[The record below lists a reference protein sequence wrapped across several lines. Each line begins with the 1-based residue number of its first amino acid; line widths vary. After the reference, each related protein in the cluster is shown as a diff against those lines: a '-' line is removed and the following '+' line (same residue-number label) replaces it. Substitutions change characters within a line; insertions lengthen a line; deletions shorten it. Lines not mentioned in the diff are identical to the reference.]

1 MVSEWVDVASG
12 RGEGVSLECLI
23 SCVSLHDYISFR
35 LTPCVSLFLSASLC
49 ALAAMSVLLLWWLPA
64 LQCSAHDGPL
74 LCRYSCTG
82 PTAIPVQ
89 GPLLFLCR
97 AHRYSCTGPT
107 AIPVQGDCCAAIP
120 VQGDCCAAI
129 LVQGPLLFL
138 YRAHCCAPILDRAHC
153 CAAILVQGPLLCR
166 YSCTGPTAIPV
177 QGPLLCRYSCTGPT
191 AILVQGPLLCRYSCT
206 GPKISTDRNSGSRG

>member
-107 AIPVQGDCCAAIP
+107 AIPVQGPPLFLCRATAVPLFLYRATAVPLFLYRAHCYSCTGPTAVPQSFTGPTAVPLFLYRALCCAAIP
-120 VQGDCCAAI
+120 
-129 LVQGPLLFL
+129 VQGPLLFL
-138 YRAHCCAPILDRAHC
+138 YRAHCCA
-153 CAAILVQGPLLCR
+153 
-166 YSCTGPTAIPV
+166 AIPV
-177 QGPLLCRYSCTGPT
+177 QGPLLFLYRAHCCA
-191 AILVQGPLLCRYSCT
+191 AIPVQGPR
-206 GPKISTDRNSGSRG
+206 